1 MSIEI
6 TYTKDEFGET
16 IEIERKGSIS
26 ETLFLENSEIDEL
39 IEELHKLKRPMK
51 CDKCNTEYD
60 TVSKTEY
67 ERL

>member
-16 IEIERKGSIS
+16 IEIERKGTIS

-39 IEELHKLKRPMK
+39 IEKLQKLRH
-51 CDKCNTEYD
+51 DK
-60 TVSKTEY
+60 K
-67 ERL
+67 